1 MPTNTKKK
9 TKGVGKKPTPKVT
22 KKKKVATVKK
32 ESPPYITGQDLPN
45 TKLKTK
51 LLVASVLTFISNVE
65 ITDMKM
71 LTKMLVDN
79 ELYGDFVKEV
89 KEAKTELGF
98 TSKVKKY
105 LKKIPVEYLRKNKLT
120 KFKRV
125 DKDYI
130 HGHSEVYLD
139 GNRSTNN

>member
-1 MPTNTKKK
+1 MPTNAKKK

-22 KKKKVATVKK
+22 KKKQVATVKE

-71 LTKMLVDN
+71 LTKMLV
-79 ELYGDFVKEV
+79 GDFVKEV